1 MNATIWQPYAGSHQ
15 IAQYRTAHL
24 FDCALQIDY
33 WRNGRVELRP
43 PPGWAFFCVAGDLP
57 RHYFDGVKVST
68 G

>member
-33 WRNGRVELRP
+33 LAKWLCRIAPAARLG
-43 PPGWAFFCVAGDLP
+43 FF
-57 RHYFDGVKVST
+57 VSR
-68 G
+68 